1 MEKMSETV
9 LTKNRLALKIVLRLW
24 YQTRGEGIAAV
35 DAILR
40 EIANALSLG
49 DTVCLHSFKRG
60 SATALSTGTFKV
72 KDGKVNFKPHEE
84 LNKKCLLSP

>member
-9 LTKNRLALKIVLRLW
+9 LTKNRLALLVVRNLW

-35 DAILR
+35 EGVLG

-49 DTVCLHSFKRG
+49 DTVCLHSF
-60 SATALSTGTFKV
+60 GTFKIT
-72 KDGKVNFKPHEE
+72 DGKIQFKPHRE
-84 LNKKCLLSP
+84 LILKCLL